1 MIALK
6 KVTKIYP
13 TIRGVN
19 VVLNEISANFPDKTN
34 FGIMGRNGAGK
45 STLLRVLA
53 GAEQPDS
60 GEVVRTTRV
69 SWPIGFSGGFSS
81 ALSGKENCRLVAR
94 MYGVDVDEVVAF
106 AADFSE
112 LGDYFDMPVRTYSSG
127 MRAKLAFGLSMAV
140 DFEVYLVDEVTAVG
154 DSRFQ
159 AKARRAFEDRSS
171 RSSVIIV
178 SHHLNTVRA
187 YCKHCAILANGR
199 LRHFDSVDEAA
210 KAYEA

>member
-1 MIALK
+1 MIELK
-6 KVTKIYP
+6 KVTKVYP
-13 TIRGVN
+13 TLRGVN
-19 VVLNEISANFPDKTN
+19 VVLNEISATFPDRTN
-34 FGIMGRNGAGK
+34 VGIMGRNGAGK

-53 GAEQPDS
+53 GTEQPDS
-60 GEVVRTTRV
+60 GHVIRSTRV

-81 ALSGKENCRLVAR
+81 SLSGKENCRLVAR
-94 MYGVDVDEVVAF
+94 LYGVDVDDVVAF

-127 MRAKLAFGLSMAV
+127 MKAKLAFGLSMAV

-159 AKARRAFEDRSS
+159 AKARKAFEDRSN

-178 SHHLNTVRA
+178 SHHLSTVRT
-187 YCKHCAILANGR
+187 YCKHCAILANGK
-199 LRHFDSVDEAA
+199 LQHFDSVDEAA
-210 KAYEA
+210 KVYEA